1 MIIFDDMIAD
11 MLRKLNISFV
21 FVTQSSFAVPK
32 NTRLNS
38 THDLIMKNL
47 NKLELQQAAFN
58 HSSDIDFIDFMNLYI
73 KCTTRSYFFD

>member
-1 MIIFDDMIAD
+1 MIAD

>member
-1 MIIFDDMIAD
+1 MIAD

-21 FVTQSSFAVPK
+21 FVTQSSFAVTK
-32 NTRLNS
+32 NTSLNS

-47 NKLELQQAAFN
+47 NKLELQQTAFN
-58 HSSDIDFIDFMNLYI
+58 HSSDIDFIDFMNLSI